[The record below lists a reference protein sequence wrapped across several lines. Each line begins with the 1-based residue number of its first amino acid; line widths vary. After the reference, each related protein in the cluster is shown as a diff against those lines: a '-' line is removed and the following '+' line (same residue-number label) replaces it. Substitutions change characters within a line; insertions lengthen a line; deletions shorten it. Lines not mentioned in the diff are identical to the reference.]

1 MSYKLKKLYNRYF
14 QKSRSFLVPVLG
26 IKRETKYPF
35 MQSYVAW
42 EDVYSRDHQKLV
54 LTYARRE
61 YDSGWDD
68 HLLLELMAS
77 KMFDEYQEI
86 DEDTVAVSFDLNCI
100 EQDYMYFLNGTYSK
114 LGRIVK
120 QRIRDYYG
128 PNSPEW
134 VYMETFLFP
143 AKHTKMYS
151 YLLDVDE
158 EHIKFTGELCDKPN
172 FELETLKLR
181 KNAKINDVHP
191 LIVEPRKDI
200 QDDSRTRGLSVQ

>member
-14 QKSRSFLVPVLG
+14 QKSRSFLVPILG
-26 IKRETKYPF
+26 IKRETRYPF

-42 EDVYSRDHQKLV
+42 EDIYSQQDQKLV
-54 LTYARRE
+54 LTYAKRE
-61 YDSGWDD
+61 HDVEWDD
-68 HLLLELMAS
+68 YVLSQLMAS
-77 KMFDEYQEI
+77 KMFDEYHEI
-86 DEDTVAVSFDLNCI
+86 EGDTVALSFDLNCV
-100 EQDYMYFLNGTYSK
+100 EQDYVCFLNGTYGKMSK
-114 LGRIVK
+114 LVK
-120 QRIRDYYG
+120 QKIRDYYG

-143 AKHTKMYS
+143 AKYTKMYS

-172 FELETLKLR
+172 FELETLKLKR
-181 KNAKINDVHP
+181 NAKINDVHP

-200 QDDSRTRGLSVQ
+200 QDDPRTCGLSV